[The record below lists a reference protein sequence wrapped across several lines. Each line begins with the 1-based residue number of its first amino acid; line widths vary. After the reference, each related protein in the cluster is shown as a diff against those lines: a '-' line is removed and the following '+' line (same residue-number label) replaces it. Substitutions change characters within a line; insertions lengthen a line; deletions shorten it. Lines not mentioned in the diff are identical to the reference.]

1 MTTITTAK
9 PVDSDSRKA
18 HDRFASAQARLT
30 KAAAT
35 HAASEVELHAAQQ
48 EWHVARLCL
57 APYDSPKR
65 R

>member
-1 MTTITTAK
+1 MPTTTTAK

-18 HDRFASAQARLT
+18 HDRFAAAQARLS
-30 KAAAT
+30 KAAAA

-48 EWHVARLCL
+48 EWHVAQLCL
-57 APYDSPKR
+57 APYDNPKR